1 MAAANDL
8 GLVRRPTMRD
18 VAKAAGVG
26 LATVSR
32 VVNGAEAVSE
42 ETANQ
47 VRRAIAELGFQRDEI
62 ARTLRPGQHSWTIGM
77 LIGDLTNP
85 FWSQLANGALSE
97 AKQAGY
103 AVLVGTADEDP
114 AAERRAVE
122 ALTSRRVSGLI
133 IVPGGEDHR
142 FLLGPN
148 NRPRVPVV
156 FVDRPARGVE
166 ADVVAFDNH
175 RGGRLATQHLIEH
188 GHRRIAVLVAPSYYT
203 TGLRLRGYRQAMREA
218 GLDIDDS
225 LIIQLR
231 HGSAVEASEATR
243 RLLHMASPPTAI
255 FSTTDFLTEGVITA
269 LGKRHR
275 SVAVVGFDDLPLAS
289 LLATPVTV
297 VTADVHEVGRRAAQL
312 LLDRIGAQ
320 DRPPQHVSMPVKV
333 IERGTGE
340 IARTGRGPSTTPPGT
355 TPAAESAV
363 RGDPVALAVRA
374 PLS

>member
-1 MAAANDL
+1 MAAADDRGL
-8 GLVRRPTMRD
+8 GRRPTMRD
-18 VAKAAGVG
+18 VARQAGVG

-32 VVNGAEAVSE
+32 VVNGADGVSE
-42 ETANQ
+42 ETASQ

-62 ARTLRPGQHSWTIGM
+62 ARSLRPGQHSWTIGM

-85 FWSQLANGALSE
+85 FWSQLANGAFSE
-97 AKQAGY
+97 AKRAGY

-114 AAERRAVE
+114 AAERQAIE

-133 IVPGGEDHR
+133 IMPGGQDHS

-156 FVDRPARGVE
+156 FVDRPARGIE
-166 ADVVAFDNH
+166 ADVVAFDND

-188 GHRRIAVLVAPSYYT
+188 GHRRIAVLVAPAYYT
-203 TGLRLRGYRQAMREA
+203 TGLRLRGYRRAIREA

-231 HGSAVEASEATR
+231 HGSVVEASEATR

-269 LGKRHR
+269 LGSQNR

-297 VTADVHEVGRRAAQL
+297 VTADVNELGRRAAQL
-312 LLDRIGAQ
+312 LLDRIAGQ
-320 DRPPQHVSMPVKV
+320 DRPPQRVSMPVKI

-340 IARTGRGPSTTPPGT
+340 ITRTGRGPSANTSRNQPT
-355 TPAAESAV
+355 AESAV
-363 RGDPVALAVRA
+363 RG
-374 PLS
+374 